1 MSEYNEVIELAKRR
15 GFFWP
20 SFSIYGGQSGFYD
33 YGPVGV
39 LLKDNIVNAWKR
51 AYLRDGAI
59 FIDTP
64 NLSPESVFRASGH
77 LEKFSDIAV
86 QCQKCKARFK
96 LESLLKEN
104 GKEET
109 PKSVEEAGKLL
120 KSLGIKC
127 SACGGPLGDP
137 FDFNLMFK
145 MEHNGGEE
153 PMYLR
158 PETAQGMFINFKI
171 LNNYYRGK
179 LPMAVAQLG
188 KAFRNEISPRQSLI
202 RLRELIQGEVE
213 VFFDPENL
221 FWKDIP
227 EGKEV
232 LFQPNDSGPVTM
244 TAKNANESGLIK
256 NKALAYF
263 VNKTFNLLMEIGI
276 PSDKIRFRQHR
287 KDELAH
293 YSSDCWDAEVVLDE
307 DWVEIVGI
315 SHRGQ
320 YDLTRHQEFS
330 KDSMAV
336 SVDGRSVLPSVVEP
350 AHGIDRMVI
359 SVLMKSYYK
368 RENGFKVLR
377 FLPEIAPFHVA
388 ILPLQRK
395 DGLPELARSIH
406 ENLSANDPF
415 LAYDETGSI
424 GKRYARQ
431 DEIGTP
437 YCITVDYQTKEDGTV
452 TIRERD
458 STSQTRIKVSDLKAD
473 HYLIENE
480 KILEFARALKS

>member
-1 MSEYNEVIELAKRR
+1 MSEYNEVVELAKRR

-39 LLKDNIVNAWKR
+39 LLKENIVNAWR
-51 AYLRDGAI
+51 RSYLREGAI

-64 NLSPESVFRASGH
+64 NLSPAAVFRASGH
-77 LEKFSDIAV
+77 LEKFADLAV
-86 QCQKCKARFK
+86 QCTKCRTRFK

-104 GKEET
+104 GIEKT
-109 PKSVEEAGKLL
+109 PSGIEEAN
-120 KSLGIKC
+120 SLINEKKIKC
-127 SACGGPLGDP
+127 SSCGSPLGEAY
-137 FDFNLMFK
+137 DFNLMFK
-145 MEHNGGEE
+145 MEHNGNEE

-158 PETAQGMFINFKI
+158 PETAQGMFINFKQ
-171 LNNYYRGK
+171 LNNIFRGK

-202 RLRELIQGEVE
+202 RLRELTQGEVE
-213 VFFDPENL
+213 VFFDPDNM
-221 FWKDIP
+221 FWKDVP
-227 EGKEV
+227 DGREV
-232 LFQPNDSGPVTM
+232 LFQPNNSGPMTM
-244 TAKNANESGLIK
+244 TVKQANESGLIR
-256 NKALAYF
+256 NTALAYF

-276 PSDKIRFRQHR
+276 GADRIRFRQHR
-287 KDELAH
+287 PDELAH

-320 YDLTRHQEFS
+320 YDLTRHQDFS
-330 KDSMAV
+330 KDSMTVTIDGKSILPAV
-336 SVDGRSVLPSVVEP
+336 IEP
-350 AHGIDRMVI
+350 AHGIDRMVM
-359 SVLMKSYYK
+359 SVLMKSYHK
-368 RENGFKVLR
+368 RENNFKVMS
-377 FLPEIAPFHVA
+377 FLPEIAPFHAA

-406 ENLSANDPF
+406 EKLSEKDPYV
-415 LAYDETGSI
+415 AYDETGSI

-437 YCITVDYQTKEDGTV
+437 FCITVDYQTAEDGTV

-458 STSQTRIKVSDLKAD
+458 STSQIRVNVSDLEKNPV
-473 HYLIENE
+473 LSNE
-480 KILEFARALKS
+480 KVMEFVRSLKS